1 MRPSGERSR
10 FQVGLSPFSTPTNS
24 SRRRLV
30 SLGTCPCLSRRHP
43 AGSLRPYPC
52 LGPHLQLGKSATFQY
67 STLTDRSRRWSG
79 QRNGRGLSHH
89 RLWRRRRK
97 GDVSLLWAARN
108 RYYHLAERES
118 TGIPRYMR
126 RIWAFTSPALRK
138 ILLAWISH

>member
-1 MRPSGERSR
+1 MRPNELSR
-10 FQVGLSPFSTPTNS
+10 FQLLLSPFSTPTNS

-43 AGSLRPYPC
+43 VGSLRPVPC
-52 LGPHLQLGKSATFQY
+52 LGPHHQLGRSAIFQY

-97 GDVSLLWAARN
+97 GGVPLLWAARN
-108 RYYHLAERES
+108 RCCRLAERER
-118 TGIPRYMR
+118 IFQYMR
-126 RIWAFTSPALRK
+126 KIRAFTSPAIRK
-138 ILLAWISH
+138 ILRAWISH